1 MPVLQLQSDL
11 VGRPVPAQAE
21 GSPTTMGGEGETREE
36 SEGKPGSHLMR
47 FYSIFEIQ
55 PKYQLIYP
63 RFPWATMCLAPC
75 CVGHLSVASRKN

>member
-36 SEGKPGSHLMR
+36 SEGMPGSHSMP
-47 FYSIFEIQ
+47 FHSISEIQ
-55 PKYQLIYP
+55 PQLPIDHP
-63 RFPWATMCLAPC
+63 RFPWATMCLAP
-75 CVGHLSVASRKN
+75 